1 VSYQQLLNRMT
12 KSMLGNGATE
22 SIIAKD
28 GKVTFK
34 KYHKHRRRLNRLNK
48 EVNQSRKQLEHL
60 HRSCVNHLRPVTE
73 PLALIS
79 QIQRSG
85 GSLLSQLFDGHPQL
99 HAHPHELKIG
109 YIDKY
114 TWPQIDLDDH
124 PRCWF
129 EMLFESNVIK
139 HFKVGYKKQKNMDE
153 TFLFLFLPSVQRDLF
168 LTYIDSVDST
178 TLRDVF
184 DAYMTSYFG
193 AWLNYQNTS
202 GDKKF
207 ITAFTPRLAMGKDN
221 VESFFKIYP
230 DGRLISII
238 RDPKNWYPSAVR
250 HKPLV
255 YEDIRSALD
264 LWIKSAKTML
274 WNKERFGDRVCVI
287 RFEDLIEKTESAM
300 RYLAVFLKIEFDDIL
315 LIPTFN
321 RSIIQANTSFDSRES
336 GIIKSTL
343 VRHKTLTNNEI
354 KIIDEMTNDIYHRIT
369 HFALSMVNTES

>member
-1 VSYQQLLNRMT
+1 MSYQQLLNRMT

-28 GKVTFK
+28 GKVTLK
-34 KYHKHRRRLNRLNK
+34 KYCKHRLRLNRFNK
-48 EVNQSRKQLEHL
+48 EFNQNRTHLEHL
-60 HRSCVNHLRPVTE
+60 HRSCINHLRPVTE

-99 HAHPHELKIG
+99 HTHPHELKIG

-124 PRCWF
+124 PKRWF

-139 HFKVGYKKQKNMDE
+139 HFNVGYKKQRNMDE
-153 TFLFLFLPSVQRDLF
+153 TFLFLFLPSIQRDLF
-168 LTYIDSVDST
+168 LNYIDSVDST

-207 ITAFTPRLAMGKDN
+207 ITAFTPRLTMGKDN

-255 YEDIRSALD
+255 YEEIRSALD
-264 LWIKSAKTML
+264 LWIKSAEAML

-287 RFEDLIEKTESAM
+287 RFEELIEKTESVM
-300 RYLAVFLKIEFDDIL
+300 RHLAVFLKIEFDDIL

-343 VRHKTLTNNEI
+343 ARHKTLTNNEI
-354 KIIDEMTNDIYHRIT
+354 KIIDEMTNDIYHRISLA
-369 HFALSMVNTES
+369 F